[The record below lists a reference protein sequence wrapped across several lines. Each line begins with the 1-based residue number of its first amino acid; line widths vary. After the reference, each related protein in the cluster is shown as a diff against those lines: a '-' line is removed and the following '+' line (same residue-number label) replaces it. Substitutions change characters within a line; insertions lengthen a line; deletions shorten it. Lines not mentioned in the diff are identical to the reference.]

1 MKIRHVS
8 ERGEFTIAHSSIIVR
23 LGRIERRDGVLGST
37 VLHPDGLRRLA
48 ITLEVVSENLLEKY
62 GEASYASVIDFF
74 DFVAH

>member
-8 ERGEFTIAHSSIIVR
+8 ERGEFTIAHASIIVR
-23 LGRIERRDGVLGST
+23 LGLIERGGGILGST
-37 VLHPDGLRRLA
+37 VLHPDGLRRLS

-62 GEASYASVIDFF
+62 REASYASVVDFF